1 MHPLSGKISN
11 REIELAEFISEMN
24 DLIEKGILR
33 QASDFQLWL
42 EDVQGECRLCYHDLT
57 GIVHKYMEYL

>member
-1 MHPLSGKISN
+1 MHLRYAPGK
-11 REIELAEFISEMN
+11 EIELIEFVAEMN

-42 EDVQGECRLCYHDLT
+42 EDVHSECMYCFKELSD
-57 GIVHKYMEYL
+57 IVNVYIEYL